1 MATFSL
7 VARRATATNGR
18 LGPVLTPAQA
28 ATYLRRGDV
37 ALGRLDVLATLDGIE
52 PGLWALELLDRRGVT
67 VLNPRPY
74 LETAHDKL
82 ATAALLAIAGLPHPR
97 TEHVAPWLPTPEVG
111 FPAVLKPRFG
121 SWGRDVVRCD
131 SPRALDAAL
140 AEARLRTWFNTTGG
154 VLQPL
159 VPPRGHDLRIVV
171 AAGLVVGAARRVAAA
186 GEWRTNVGLGA
197 RRVPAIPPAEAC
209 RLAVLAAEAAGGDL
223 AGVDLLPDGDGWTV
237 LELNGA
243 VDFTGAYGLGRDVF
257 SDAREALLDRARLR
271 AFAVPA

>member
-1 MATFSL
+1 MTTFSV
-7 VARRATATNGR
+7 VARRSTPTNAR
-18 LGPVLTPAQA
+18 LGAVLSPAQA
-28 ATYLRRGDV
+28 ATYLRAGDV
-37 ALGRLDVLATLDGIE
+37 ALGRLDVLPTLAGIE
-52 PGLWALELLDRRGVT
+52 PGLWALELLERRCVT
-67 VLNPRPY
+67 VLNPRAY

-82 ATAALLAIAGLPHPR
+82 ATATLLGIAGLPHPR
-97 TEHVAPWLPTPEVG
+97 TEHAAPGGPVPEVG

-121 SWGRDVVRCD
+121 SWGRDVVRVE
-131 SPRALDAAL
+131 SQRALDEAL
-140 AEARLRTWFNTTGG
+140 AEARLRAWFNVTGG
-154 VLQPL
+154 VLQTL

-197 RRVPAIPPAEAC
+197 RRVPTIPPADAC

-223 AGVDLLPDGDGWTV
+223 VGVDLLPDGDGWTI

-257 SDAREALLDRARLR
+257 SDAREALLDRARIR
-271 AFAVPA
+271 AAIAA